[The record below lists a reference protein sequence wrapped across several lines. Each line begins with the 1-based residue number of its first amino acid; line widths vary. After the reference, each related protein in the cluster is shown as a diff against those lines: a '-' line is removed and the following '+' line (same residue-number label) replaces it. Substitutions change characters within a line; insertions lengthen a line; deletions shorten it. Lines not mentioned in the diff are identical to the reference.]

1 MEGLAKRPL
10 KLTGIAK
17 HMNSHDVAED
27 NQTL

>member
-10 KLTGIAK
+10 KMGIAK